1 MLVVEEEVLRQ
12 VADLREEQVEPEVV
26 VLGEIMFQ
34 IVKQLQDHIQQEE
47 VEEVASAEALLQSL
61 LVLAV
66 PES

>member
-26 VLGEIMFQ
+26 VLGEMMFQ